1 MNIKKETI
9 NLYIKNVEGYIFN
22 KNYLKALEIAANFPL
37 GNGFTICQ
45 TSALA
50 EFMVNKEQLNTV
62 NNIEKDNPHYRNA
75 SKMKIFLVA
84 ELESQFKR
92 RVRKKLGNKKK
103 NKIHTSILNQD

>member
-9 NLYIKNVEGYIFN
+9 NLYTKNVEGYIFN

-45 TSALA
+45 TKALA
-50 EFMVNKEQLNTV
+50 EFIVNKEKLNTL
-62 NNIEKDNPHYRNA
+62 NHIEKDNPHYRNA

-92 RVRKKLGNKKK
+92 RVRKNLAIRKKIK
-103 NKIHTSILNQD
+103 SIRLY